1 MIAFLRK
8 ALSETL
14 SPKPDAWTDFQ
25 AAVRAEKKAAQAK
38 HGRVRDVEARQ
49 RATVHAA
56 LRRVQS

>member
-25 AAVRAEKKAAQAK
+25 AHRYVTSL
-38 HGRVRDVEARQ
+38 RVRDVEAKQ